1 MTLIIFMYLFSLFYS
16 VLVVLTTVCKPK
28 SLSGTI
34 RNIHSIQRLNSRWH
48 VLEPLTPSFGSTR
61 LQTVQLH
68 WTDLKRATLFIKLT
82 EVLQLLPSQPSKKK
96 KLKCWHVASFSL
108 CVYCARLFF
117 FWFLQWDQWSCL
129 DFVLLSLSVWGS
141 PTHLILL
148 KQTFL
153 PLGGLKAKH
162 THTDRASLE
171 YNQLLSLLWL
181 DGPVWLCSTSSQW
194 HILLKDRH
202 LKTTHS

>member
-16 VLVVLTTVCKPK
+16 VLVVLTTVCEPK

-96 KLKCWHVASFSL
+96 RLKCWHVASFSL

-117 FWFLQWDQWSCL
+117 LVFTVRSMVLSRFRFIEFERMRFTHTFNTSQANFPAFRWVESQTHTHRSCL
-129 DFVLLSLSVWGS
+129 TWV
-141 PTHLILL
+141 
-148 KQTFL
+148 
-153 PLGGLKAKH
+153 
-162 THTDRASLE
+162 
-171 YNQLLSLLWL
+171 
-181 DGPVWLCSTSSQW
+181 
-194 HILLKDRH
+194 
-202 LKTTHS
+202 

>member
-34 RNIHSIQRLNSRWH
+34 RNIHSIQHLNSRWH

-96 KLKCWHVASFSL
+96 DLSVDMWLHSA
-108 CVYCARLFF
+108 CVFIVPDCF